1 MSALSFFYVCFP
13 RISALFVMP
22 EFSATRFK
30 KTKKAR
36 SFLLRARKFSGKSF
50 RNPRYFTISTPLG
63 FSILLENVPSAFL
76 RHSTFTSPCGV
87 GYTIFA

>member
-76 RHSTFTSPCGV
+76 RHSTFISPCGV
-87 GYTIFA
+87 G